1 MTRFTL
7 SFTASL
13 KELQEDE
20 KERAD
25 GTETGEG

>member
-1 MTRFTL
+1 MTRISL

-13 KELQEDE
+13 KELLEDE

-25 GTETGEG
+25 ETETGEG